1 MSGGL
6 GVCNTAIKNM
16 RINNKYSAFTLIELL
31 VVIAIIGIL
40 AALSLVSFTTS
51 QRQARDTQRKS
62 DIKQYSTALEGFAN
76 GSGGLYPSH
85 TSTVQLTAGTNTL
98 CSELGLTNCPG
109 DPKTGDASYIYKFV
123 SNGTNGGATT
133 PNATKYIL
141 WARLESSSNY
151 WVICSE
157 GKTGTSPVSSWTDP
171 GAPSWNCPI

>member
-1 MSGGL
+1 MRN
-6 GVCNTAIKNM
+6 NTTK
-16 RINNKYSAFTLIELL
+16 KGFTLIELL

-76 GSGGLYPSH
+76 NASGLYTSH
-85 TSTVQLTAGTNTL
+85 TSPITLSAGTNTL

-109 DPKTGDASYIYKFV
+109 DPKTGDANYVYKFV

-151 WVICSE
+151 WVVCSS
-157 GKTGTSPVSSWTDP
+157 GKSGTSPTSTWTDP
-171 GAPSWNCPI
+171 AAPNWNCPI